1 MITINLKEAREI
13 IEAEKNRPKIKRV
26 LVMGSVSQSLT
37 SPPAPLQREKGE
49 THIPITTPPRSQV
62 KSTLQAQCWAE
73 FNELKIEQGK
83 VSNTIGDV
91 VASGANKAQLQ
102 ELYAKIES
110 YRPDLIRLFERAR
123 YVDQY
128 GVLPEEK
135 KDAQLPTDI
144 YGLKDQK
151 RKLVDLRHKLGKK
164 ISTAKKEDQRLD
176 WEQKLA
182 LANTEYAV
190 VDEQIKKMEGK

>member
-26 LVMGSVSQSLT
+26 INLT
-37 SPPAPLQREKGE
+37 PGPSPKVEGKPHPQI
-49 THIPITTPPRSQV
+49 IPTPPRSEV

-73 FNELKIEQGK
+73 FNDLKIEQGK

-91 VASGANKAQLQ
+91 VASGATRAQLQ

-135 KDAQLPTDI
+135 TAAQLPADI

-151 RKLVDLRHKLGKK
+151 RKLVDLRHKLSKK
-164 ISTAKKEDQRLD
+164 ISTAKREDQRLD